1 MNDENRQLIPL
12 YEGKLINQFRLV
24 GDPSEGVRINDAVRK
39 TNQDYKFYRI
49 GIRAVARETDRR
61 ALIATLLPKNS
72 VAANS
77 LLMQKNMAES
87 SLEESLFI
95 LGILNSYTLDFVLRK
110 LITINVNQTY
120 LKQLPI
126 PPMTNTPFAL
136 DLIQLVKRLLML
148 NGEKYKEIDTLLPG
162 TIFSDFSYEELIAEI
177 NARVAIIYGL
187 EREELINLLRTFES
201 TNHKQAVQEEAQR
214 IIEVYDRLKA
224 GEE

>member
-1 MNDENRQLIPL
+1 
-12 YEGKLINQFRLV
+12 
-24 GDPSEGVRINDAVRK
+24 
-39 TNQDYKFYRI
+39 
-49 GIRAVARETDRR
+49 
-61 ALIATLLPKNS
+61 
-72 VAANS
+72 
-77 LLMQKNMAES
+77 MAES